1 MPTLTITSESCD
13 DGCQPIEM
21 AMSPSGRIL
30 AVSVETGVQFFHF
43 NAADPITAFTG
54 IIGISG
60 YISSMQ
66 WDSSNHLYAINGASG
81 KLHVYTATATSVDEA
96 PGSPYAIGAKGLAVV
111 PE

>member
-1 MPTLTITSESCD
+1 
-13 DGCQPIEM
+13 M

-43 NAADPITAFTG
+43 NAAEPITAFTG
-54 IIGISG
+54 IIGVSG
-60 YISSMQ
+60 HISSMQ

-81 KLHVYTATATSVDEA
+81 RLHVYTAATTGVDEA
-96 PGSPYAIGAKGLAVV
+96 PGSPYAIGAEGLVVV